1 METYVRDSSGEILC
15 VYLESVT
22 VSESVKFLEL
32 GISSIEIGLMNRG
45 PESPV
50 KLHRHRPRES
60 FYEGRT
66 QEVIVLL
73 QGKLKFGV
81 FTDSGTFVLSREL
94 SGPSIIIFLKG
105 AHEIEFFSRCDL
117 IEFKTGPY
125 LGKLDKIWMNASED

>member
-1 METYVRDSSGEILC
+1 MLC

-32 GISSIEIGLMNRG
+32 GFSSIEIGLMNRG

-73 QGKLKFGV
+73 KGKLSFGV
-81 FTDSGTFVLSREL
+81 FTDSGSFIDSREL
-94 SGPSIIIFLKG
+94 SGPSIIIFLQG
-105 AHEIEFFSRCDL
+105 AHEIEFLSRCDL
-117 IEFKTGPY
+117 IELKTGPY
-125 LGKLDKIWMNASED
+125 LGKFDKIWMSASEG